1 MKVLP
6 ILAAAAALLMT
17 SAEASAQTATDARC
31 IILSNAFA
39 KAGKDADAQ
48 KLAEATLYFY
58 LGRINMTSG
67 PQLKALLDQQVKT
80 ITDATAGDQMNEC
93 VKGLQAKMQLMQSLA
108 PPPAATTTP
117 PKKPEGR

>member
-6 ILAAAAALLMT
+6 ILATAAALLMT

-67 PQLKALLDQQVKT
+67 PQLKALLDQ
-80 ITDATAGDQMNEC
+80 
-93 VKGLQAKMQLMQSLA
+93 
-108 PPPAATTTP
+108 
-117 PKKPEGR
+117 

>member
-17 SAEASAQTATDARC
+17 SAEASAQTAADARC